1 MSSHATGLIARRS
14 LRSRIGR
21 TIAIAIAIAA
31 SVAFV
36 VGTFVLADSLKSS
49 FDSLFSDIN
58 ENIDL
63 EVRSS
68 LEFGDTNEGI
78 SREPIPLQIADDV
91 AGIEGVRAAVPTVAR
106 YAQVIDLQG
115 EAVSSNGPSLGV
127 TDTED
132 EELSTITVREGNRP
146 TGGREVALDG
156 VTAEKAD
163 VGVGDD
169 VKITTDVGTF
179 DFTVTALV
187 GLGDSEGFGGASISV
202 FALDTALDVLGTE
215 GRIDAVDISLVE
227 GTDPAGVQAAV
238 EDILPEGTEV
248 ITGTELSEE
257 QAADVNEFIDIF
269 AQGLLVFAFVTAF
282 VSAFIIN
289 NVFAITIG
297 QRLRELAL
305 LRAIGAAGKQVRRM
319 VIVEALVMS
328 IVATIAG
335 IGLGILIAKGL
346 SALFNAAGAGFPS
359 AGTILLPRTIVMAFV
374 VGVGIT
380 LMSVLVPARRAAK
393 IPPVAA
399 MRPELGFDSINS
411 RRLVAGTITVLIGA
425 VAFLIG
431 LFVRPGGTI
440 GLAALAGG
448 GALLIFVGVGS
459 LSSTVARPVTRTLGW
474 PVSKLFGTS
483 GRLARDNA
491 ARSPRRTSSSAAALM
506 IGVALVSAASIFA
519 SSLRDSFGRVLENS
533 VQADYIVTTDSFQ
546 GMPPSIADAMKDVP
560 ELAAVSPI
568 RGTQM
573 QIEGETR
580 TIGAADPEA
589 LDQLISIDVA
599 EGSSLAELGADGVF
613 VHEDPAKDLDLQVGD
628 NVDATFPNG
637 AERTLGVSGIFSDA
651 TLVGNWLISIETLDD
666 VSGAPPR
673 DFFVVGKVSDGVSPA
688 EADEAIAAA
697 LEEFPQAN
705 IETNAQFR
713 ATQEDQ
719 INQLLII
726 ISGLLVFAIAIA
738 VLGISITLAL
748 AVFERTREIGLLRAV
763 GMTKRQTRRA
773 VRWEAVIVSLFGAIV
788 GIVVGSLIG
797 VALTLAVPDSVI
809 DGLSFSFP
817 TMTFILVGAVIAG
830 LIAALYPSYK
840 ASNMNV
846 LAAIAT
852 E

>member
-1 MSSHATGLIARRS
+1 MSSRSTGLIARRS

-21 TIAIAIAIAA
+21 TIAIAIAIATG
-31 SVAFV
+31 VAFV

-63 EVRSS
+63 EVRST
-68 LEFGDTNEGI
+68 LEFGEANEGI
-78 SREPIPLQIADDV
+78 SREPIPLGVADDV
-91 AGIEGVRAAVPTVAR
+91 AAIEGVRAAVPTIVR
-106 YAQVIDLQG
+106 YAQVIDAEG
-115 EAVSSNGPSLGV
+115 DAVSSNGPSLGV

-132 EELSTITVREGNRP
+132 EELSTITVREGSRP
-146 TGGREVALDG
+146 TGEREVALDG

-169 VKITTDVGTF
+169 VKITTDIGTF
-179 DFTVTALV
+179 DFTVTGLV

-202 FALDTALDVLGTE
+202 FPVETALEVLGAD
-215 GRIDAVDISLVE
+215 GRIDAIDVSLVE
-227 GTDPAGVQAAV
+227 GADPASVQREI
-238 EDILPEGTEV
+238 EDILPERTEV
-248 ITGTELSEE
+248 ITGQELSEE
-257 QAADVNEFIDIF
+257 QAKDVNEFIDIF

-305 LRAIGAAGKQVRRM
+305 LRAIGAEGKQVRRM
-319 VIVEALVMS
+319 VIIEALVMS
-328 IVATIAG
+328 IIATVAG

-359 AGTILLPRTIVMAFV
+359 AGTLLLPRTIVMAFV

-380 LMSVLVPARRAAK
+380 LLSVIVPARRAAK

-399 MRPELGFDSINS
+399 MRPELGFDTINS
-411 RRLVAGTITVLIGA
+411 RRLVAGTITVVIGV
-425 VAFLIG
+425 VAFLVG

-440 GLAALAGG
+440 GLAVLAGG

-459 LSSTVARPVTRTLGW
+459 VSSTVARPVTRALGW
-474 PVSKLFGTS
+474 PISKSFGTA

-519 SSLRDSFGRVLENS
+519 TSLRDSFGRVLENS

-546 GMPPSIADAMKDVP
+546 GMPPSISSALKEVQ

-573 QIEGETR
+573 QVEGETR
-580 TIGAADPEA
+580 TVGAADPEA
-589 LDQLISIDVA
+589 LEQLISIDI
-599 EGSSLAELGADGVF
+599 ADGDSLTDLGGNELF
-613 VHEDPAKDLDLQVGD
+613 VHEDSAKDLDLQVGD
-628 NVDATFPNG
+628 NVEATFPNG

-651 TLVGNWLISIETLDD
+651 TLVGNWLIAIETLDD

-673 DFFVVGKVSDGVSPA
+673 DFFVVAKVADGVSPTA
-688 EADEAIAAA
+688 ADEAIKTA

-719 INQLLII
+719 INQLLVI

-763 GMTKRQTRRA
+763 GMTKRQTRRT
-773 VRWEAVIVSLFGAIV
+773 VRWEAVIVSLFGAVI

-797 VALTLAVPDSVI
+797 VALTLAVPDSII
-809 DGLSFSFP
+809 DGLSFSLS
-817 TMTFILVGAVIAG
+817 TMAFIVVGAVIAG
-830 LIAALYPSYK
+830 LIAGLYPSYK

-846 LAAIAT
+846 LDAIAT

>member
-1 MSSHATGLIARRS
+1 MSSSTGLIARRS

-21 TIAIAIAIAA
+21 AIAIAIAIATG
-31 SVAFV
+31 VAFV

-91 AGIEGVRAAVPTVAR
+91 AGIEGVREAVPTIAR
-106 YAQVIDLQG
+106 YAQVIDADG
-115 EAVSSNGPSLGV
+115 DAVSSNGPSLGV

-132 EELSTITVREGNRP
+132 EELSTVTVREGQRP
-146 TGGREVALDG
+146 TGTGEVALDG

-169 VKITTDVGTF
+169 VRITTDIGTF
-179 DFTVTALV
+179 DFTVTGLI
-187 GLGDSEGFGGASISV
+187 GLGDSEGFGGASVSV
-202 FALDTALDVLGTE
+202 FPLETALAVLGTE
-215 GRIDAVDISLVE
+215 GQIDAVDISLAE
-227 GTDPAGVQAAV
+227 GADPVAVQRAI
-238 EDILPEGTEV
+238 EEILPDRTEV
-248 ITGTELSEE
+248 ISGQALSEE
-257 QAADVNEFIDIF
+257 QADDVNEFIDIF
-269 AQGLLVFAFVTAF
+269 GQGLLVFAFVTAF

-305 LRAIGAAGKQVRRM
+305 LRAIGAAGSQVRRM
-319 VIVEALVMS
+319 VIIEALVMS
-328 IVATIAG
+328 IIATIAG
-335 IGLGILIAKGL
+335 IGLGVLIAKGL

-359 AGTILLPRTIVMAFV
+359 AGTLLLPRTIVMAFV

-380 LMSVLVPARRAAK
+380 LLSVIVPARRAAK

-399 MRPELGFDSINS
+399 MRPELGFDTINS
-411 RRLVAGTITVLIGA
+411 RRLVAGTITVLIGT
-425 VAFLIG
+425 VAFLVG
-431 LFVRPGGTI
+431 LFVGPGGTL
-440 GLAALAGG
+440 GLAVLAGG

-459 LSSTVARPVTRTLGW
+459 VSSTVARPVARALGW
-474 PVSKLFGTS
+474 PVSKMFGTS

-491 ARSPRRTSSSAAALM
+491 ARSPKRTSSSAAALM

-519 SSLRDSFGRVLENS
+519 ASLRDSFGRVLEES

-546 GMPPSIADAMKDVP
+546 GMPPSIAAAMQDVS

-573 QIEGETR
+573 QVEGDSR
-580 TIGAADPEA
+580 TVGAAIPEA
-589 LDQLISIDVA
+589 LDQLISIDIA
-599 EGSSLAELGADGVF
+599 DGDSLSNLGLDGVF
-613 VHEDPAKDLDLQVGD
+613 VHEDPAGDLDLQVGD
-628 NVDATFPNG
+628 SVEATFPNG
-637 AERTLGVSGIFSDA
+637 AERTLEVSGIFNDA

-666 VSGAPPR
+666 VSTAPPR
-673 DFFVVGKVSDGVSPA
+673 DFFVVARVADGVSP
-688 EADEAIAAA
+688 ETADRAIDAA

-705 IETNAQFR
+705 VETNAQFR

-719 INQLLII
+719 IDQLLVII
-726 ISGLLVFAIAIA
+726 TGLLVFAIAIA

-748 AVFERTREIGLLRAV
+748 SVFERTREIGLLRAV

-773 VRWEAVIVSLFGAIV
+773 VRWEAVIVSLFGAVI

-797 VALTLAVPDSVI
+797 VALSLAVPDSII
-809 DGLSFSFP
+809 DGLSFSLP
-817 TMTFILVGAVIAG
+817 TMIYILIGAVIAG

-840 ASNMNV
+840 ASNMDV
-846 LAAIAT
+846 LDAIAT